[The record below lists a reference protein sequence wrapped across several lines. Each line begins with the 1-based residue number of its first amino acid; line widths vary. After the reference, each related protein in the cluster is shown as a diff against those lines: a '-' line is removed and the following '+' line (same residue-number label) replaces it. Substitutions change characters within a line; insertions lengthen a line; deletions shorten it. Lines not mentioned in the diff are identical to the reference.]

1 MTIKSI
7 LTSILVAAFVL
18 CFCLAIPAQEKKGTA
33 APVQSNASPAKKSA
47 DDAKDEALK
56 LLNPDE
62 KIHRSPIQAKKLGHV
77 HTELFGIEAEG
88 ATFVYVFDRSASM
101 SEPKNRP
108 INAAKEE
115 LLKSLEPMERVHQFY
130 IVFYNEAPR
139 MFQPG
144 GEKGKLVF
152 ANDDN
157 KEAAK
162 KFVNAIAPE
171 GGTNHRAALDVA
183 LKIRPDVIF
192 LLTDGD
198 AEDDLTAHDL
208 ERIDKVNNGISQI
221 HVIQFKGDFPT
232 GPNLQK
238 LAKENRGEFKS
249 VKVGDLMKKI
259 NDAKK

>member
-1 MTIKSI
+1 MSFSKFLKSVI
-7 LTSILVAAFVL
+7 RIAMLIFLTHWSSIAF
-18 CFCLAIPAQEKKGTA
+18 AQGPKAPAQ
-33 APVQSNASPAKKSA
+33 KSA
-47 DDAKDEALK
+47 DDAKDEVLR

-62 KIHRSPIQAKKLGHV
+62 KPHRSPIQAKKQGHV

-101 SEPKNRP
+101 SEPENRP
-108 INAAKEE
+108 INAAKKE
-115 LLKSLEPMERVHQFY
+115 LLKSLEPLERVHQFY
-130 IVFYNEAPR
+130 VVFYNEAPR
-139 MFQPG
+139 VFQPG

-152 ANDDN
+152 ANDEN
-157 KEAAK
+157 KDAAK
-162 KFVNAIAPE
+162 KFINAVAPE

-208 ERIDKVNNGISQI
+208 ERIDKVNSGVSQI
-221 HVIQFKGDFPT
+221 HVIQFNGDFPT
-232 GPNLQK
+232 GPNLVK

-249 VKVGDLMKKI
+249 VKVGDLLKKSEPV
-259 NDAKK
+259 KK